1 MPHHLLDVAD
11 IGQIFNAADFC
22 DLAEQAI
29 QVGPPSS
36 SCFDYHQS
44 DIFTS
49 PFRLLL
55 RGVAYQ

>member
-29 QVGPPSS
+29 QVGP
-36 SCFDYHQS
+36 Q
-44 DIFTS
+44 
-49 PFRLLL
+49 
-55 RGVAYQ
+55 VAHDLTTVGLTFLYDF